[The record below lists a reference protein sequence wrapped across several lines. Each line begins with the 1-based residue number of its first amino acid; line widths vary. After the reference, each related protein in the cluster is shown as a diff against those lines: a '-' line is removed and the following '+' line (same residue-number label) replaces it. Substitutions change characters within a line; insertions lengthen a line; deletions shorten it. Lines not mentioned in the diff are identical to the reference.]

1 MHFALRDYKS
11 LCSHLYGIRILNE
24 DSDEIMKYS
33 QILKEKGLI
42 SNVDKYS
49 INRFALIS
57 LLKTLRKKSV
67 SEKISTI
74 NTD

>member
-1 MHFALRDYKS
+1 MDRDRS
-11 LCSHLYGIRILNE
+11 DWTSWATRILNE
-24 DSDEIMKYS
+24 DSDELLKYS
-33 QILKEKGLI
+33 QLLKERGLI

-49 INRFALIS
+49 INRFALMS

-67 SEKISTI
+67 SEKISII